1 MFFSEKC
8 GQDARKA
15 CAMGPPRAVSMQVTE
30 TSSTGLKREYRVV
43 VPATDL
49 EAKVN
54 ARLDDLKGKVQL
66 RGFRP
71 GKVPVA
77 HLKRLYGKSAMAE
90 VIEATVQE
98 ANSKIVTDHGYRLAV
113 EPKVVLPTEEGA
125 VEGVIEGRADLAYTV
140 EMEIVPAITLADF
153 KSIKLT
159 RLTAEVSDEQIDKAL
174 QTIADQNRPFV
185 AKQEGAANGDRV
197 TLNFEGSLEGV
208 PFEGGSGEDVP
219 LIMGAGQFIPGFE
232 ENLAGLKAGD
242 TKTFEVKFPDDYR
255 ATHLAGK
262 NATFAATIKAVEAP
276 GAVTIDDEFAKTLGA
291 ESLAKLREAVK
302 ERIAREHSLASRQKL
317 KRALLDQLDERH
329 KFEPPPSLV
338 EQEFGNVW
346 SQVENDLKQQ
356 NRTFEDEGTTEEKAR
371 EEYRGIAERRV
382 RLGLV
387 IAEIGEK
394 NNIKVTDDQLRN
406 AVMEQVRQYPGQ
418 ERQIWEYY
426 QKNPNA
432 LAALRAPLFEDK
444 VVDFLVELADVTDKA
459 VSRDELFK
467 EDEE

>member
-1 MFFSEKC
+1 
-8 GQDARKA
+8 
-15 CAMGPPRAVSMQVTE
+15 MQVTE
-30 TSSTGLKREYRVV
+30 TSAAGLKREYRVV

-54 ARLDDLKGKVQL
+54 ERLDDLKGRVQL

-90 VIEATVQE
+90 VIEAAVRE
-98 ANSKIVTDHGYRLAV
+98 ANSKIITDHGFKLAT

-125 VEGVIEGRADLAYTV
+125 VNELIEGKSDLDYTV
-140 EMEIVPAITLADF
+140 EMEIVPSITLANF
-153 KSIKLT
+153 KTIKLT
-159 RLTAEVSDEQIDKAL
+159 RLTAEVSDEEIDKAL
-174 QTIADQNRPFV
+174 QAIADQNRPFV
-185 AKQEGAANGDRV
+185 AKAEGAANGDRV
-197 TLNFEGSLEGV
+197 TIGFEGSLEGK
-208 PFEGGSGEDVP
+208 PFEGGTGEDVP
-219 LIMGAGQFIPGFE
+219 LIVGAGQFIPGFE
-232 ENLAGLKAGD
+232 EHLIGLKAGD
-242 TKTFEVKFPDDYR
+242 SKTFDIKFRDDYR
-255 ATHLAGK
+255 AAALAGK
-262 NATFAATIKAVEAP
+262 DATFAVTVKAVEAP
-276 GAVTIDDEFAKTLGA
+276 GSITLDDAFAKTLGL
-291 ESLAKLREAVK
+291 ESLAKLKDAIK
-302 ERIAREHSLASRQKL
+302 ERIAREHAQASRQKL

-338 EQEFGNVW
+338 EQEFNNVW
-346 SQVENDLKQQ
+346 SQIEGDLKQQ
-356 NRTFEDEGTTEEKAR
+356 DRTFADEGTTEEKAR

-394 NNIKVTDDQLRN
+394 NNIKVTDEQLRA
-406 AVMEQVRQYPGQ
+406 AVMDQVRQFPGQ

-444 VVDFLVELADVTDKA
+444 VVDFLVELAEVTEKP
-459 VSRDELFK
+459 VSREELFK
-467 EDEE
+467 DDD

>member
-1 MFFSEKC
+1 
-8 GQDARKA
+8 
-15 CAMGPPRAVSMQVTE
+15 MQVTE
-30 TSSTGLKREYRVV
+30 TSSAGLKREYRVI

-54 ARLDDLKGKVQL
+54 ERLDDLKGRVQL

-90 VIEATVQE
+90 VIEATVRE
-98 ANSKIVTDHGYRLAV
+98 ANSKIVTDNGYRLAV

-125 VEGVIEGRADLAYTV
+125 VEGVIEGKADLSYTV
-140 EMEIVPAITLADF
+140 EMEIVPAIALADF

-159 RLTAEVSDEQIDKAL
+159 RLTSEVSDEEIDKAL
-174 QTIADQNRPFV
+174 QAIADQNRPFV
-185 AKQEGAANGDRV
+185 AKTEGAANGDRV
-197 TLNFEGSLEGV
+197 TINFEGSLEGT
-208 PFEGGSGEDVP
+208 PFEGGTGEDVP
-219 LIMGAGQFIPGFE
+219 LVMGAGQFIPGFE
-232 ENLAGLKAGD
+232 ENLAGLKPGEN
-242 TKTFEVKFPDDYR
+242 KTFDVKFPDDYR

-262 NATFAATIKAVEAP
+262 NATFAVTVKAVEAP
-276 GAVTIDDEFAKTLGA
+276 GSVTIDDEFAKTLGV
-291 ESLAKLREAVK
+291 ESLAKLKDAVK
-302 ERIAREHSLASRQKL
+302 DRIAREHTLASRQKL
-317 KRALLDQLDERH
+317 KRGLLDQLDERH

-338 EQEFGNVW
+338 EQEFANVW

-371 EEYRGIAERRV
+371 EEYRGIAGRRV

-394 NNIKVTDDQLRN
+394 NNIRVSDDQLRA
-406 AVMEQVRQYPGQ
+406 AVMEQVRQFPGQ

-444 VVDFLVELADVTDKA
+444 VVDFLVELAEVTDKP

-467 EDEE
+467 DDEE

>member
-1 MFFSEKC
+1 
-8 GQDARKA
+8 
-15 CAMGPPRAVSMQVTE
+15 MQVTE
-30 TSSTGLKREYRVV
+30 TSSAGLKREYRVV
-43 VPATDL
+43 VPAIDL
-49 EAKVN
+49 EAKVKE
-54 ARLDDLKGKVQL
+54 RLDDLKGRVQL

-90 VIEATVQE
+90 VIEATVRE

-125 VEGVIEGRADLAYTV
+125 VEGVIEGKADLSYTV

-159 RLTAEVSDEQIDKAL
+159 RLTSEVGDEEIDKAL
-174 QTIADQNRPFV
+174 RTIADQNRPFV
-185 AKQEGAANGDRV
+185 AKTGGAANGDRV
-197 TLNFEGSLEGV
+197 TINFEGSLEGT
-208 PFEGGSGEDVP
+208 PFEGGTGEDVP

-232 ENLAGLKAGD
+232 ENLAGLKAGEN
-242 TKTFEVKFPDDYR
+242 KTFDVTFPDDYR

-262 NATFAATIKAVEAP
+262 NATFAVTVKAVEAP
-276 GAVTIDDEFAKTLGA
+276 GAVTIDDEFAKTLGV
-291 ESLAKLREAVK
+291 ESLAKLKDAVK
-302 ERIAREHSLASRQKL
+302 DRIAREHTLASRQKL

-329 KFEPPPSLV
+329 KFEPPPSLA
-338 EQEFGNVW
+338 EQEFANVW

-371 EEYRGIAERRV
+371 AEYRGIAERRV

-394 NNIKVTDDQLRN
+394 NNIRVSDDQLRA
-406 AVMEQVRQYPGQ
+406 AVMEQVRQFPGQ

-444 VVDFLVELADVTDKA
+444 VVDFLVELAEVTDKP

-467 EDEE
+467 DDEE

>member
-1 MFFSEKC
+1 
-8 GQDARKA
+8 
-15 CAMGPPRAVSMQVTE
+15 MQVTE
-30 TSSTGLKREYRVV
+30 TSSAGLKREYRVI

-54 ARLDDLKGKVQL
+54 ERLDDLKGRVQL

-90 VIEATVQE
+90 VIEATVRE

-125 VEGVIEGRADLAYTV
+125 VEGVIEGKADLSYTV
-140 EMEIVPAITLADF
+140 EMEIVPAIALADF

-159 RLTAEVSDEQIDKAL
+159 RLTSEVSDEEIDKAL
-174 QTIADQNRPFV
+174 RAIADQNRPFV
-185 AKQEGAANGDRV
+185 AKTEGAANGDRV
-197 TLNFEGSLEGV
+197 TINFEGSLEGT
-208 PFEGGSGEDVP
+208 PFEGGTGEDVP
-219 LIMGAGQFIPGFE
+219 LVMGAGQFIPGFE
-232 ENLAGLKAGD
+232 ENLAGLKAGEN
-242 TKTFEVKFPDDYR
+242 KTFDVKFPDDYR

-262 NATFAATIKAVEAP
+262 NATFAVTVKAVEAP
-276 GAVTIDDEFAKTLGA
+276 GSVTIDDEFAKTLGV
-291 ESLAKLREAVK
+291 ESLAKLKDAVK
-302 ERIAREHSLASRQKL
+302 DRIAREHTLASRQKL
-317 KRALLDQLDERH
+317 KRGLLDQLDERH

-338 EQEFGNVW
+338 EQEFANVW

-371 EEYRGIAERRV
+371 EEYRGIAGRRV

-394 NNIKVTDDQLRN
+394 NNIRVSDDQLRA
-406 AVMEQVRQYPGQ
+406 AVMEQVRQFPGQ

-444 VVDFLVELADVTDKA
+444 VVDFLVELAEVTDKP

-467 EDEE
+467 DDEE

>member
-1 MFFSEKC
+1 
-8 GQDARKA
+8 
-15 CAMGPPRAVSMQVTE
+15 MQVTE
-30 TSSTGLKREYRVV
+30 TSSAGLKREYRVV
-43 VPATDL
+43 VPAIDL
-49 EAKVN
+49 EAKVKE
-54 ARLDDLKGKVQL
+54 RLDDLKGRVQL

-90 VIEATVQE
+90 VIEATVRE

-125 VEGVIEGRADLAYTV
+125 VEGVIEGKADLSYTV

-159 RLTAEVSDEQIDKAL
+159 RLTSEVGDEEIDKAL
-174 QTIADQNRPFV
+174 RTIADQNRPFV
-185 AKQEGAANGDRV
+185 AKTEGAANGDRV
-197 TLNFEGSLEGV
+197 TINFEGSLEGT
-208 PFEGGSGEDVP
+208 PFEGGTGEDVP

-232 ENLAGLKAGD
+232 ENLAGLKAGEN
-242 TKTFEVKFPDDYR
+242 KTFDVTFPDDYR

-262 NATFAATIKAVEAP
+262 NATFAVTVKAVEAP
-276 GAVTIDDEFAKTLGA
+276 GPVTIDDEFAKTLGV
-291 ESLAKLREAVK
+291 ESLAKLKDAVK
-302 ERIAREHSLASRQKL
+302 DRIAREHTLASRQKL

-329 KFEPPPSLV
+329 KFEPPPSLA
-338 EQEFGNVW
+338 EQEFANVW

-371 EEYRGIAERRV
+371 AEYRGIAERRV

-394 NNIKVTDDQLRN
+394 NNIRVSDDQLRA
-406 AVMEQVRQYPGQ
+406 AVMEQVRQFPGQ

-444 VVDFLVELADVTDKA
+444 VVDFLVELAEVTDKP
-459 VSRDELFK
+459 VLRDELFK
-467 EDEE
+467 DDEE

>member
-1 MFFSEKC
+1 
-8 GQDARKA
+8 
-15 CAMGPPRAVSMQVTE
+15 MQVTE
-30 TSSTGLKREYRVV
+30 TSSAGLKREYRVI

-54 ARLDDLKGKVQL
+54 ERLDDLKGRVQL

-90 VIEATVQE
+90 VIEATVRE
-98 ANSKIVTDHGYRLAV
+98 ANSKIVTDNGYRLAV

-125 VEGVIEGRADLAYTV
+125 VEGVIEGKADLSYTV
-140 EMEIVPAITLADF
+140 EMEIVPAIALADF

-159 RLTAEVSDEQIDKAL
+159 RLTSEVSDEEIDKAL
-174 QTIADQNRPFV
+174 QAIADQNRPFV
-185 AKQEGAANGDRV
+185 AKTEGAANGDRV
-197 TLNFEGSLEGV
+197 TINFEGSLEGT
-208 PFEGGSGEDVP
+208 PFEGGTGEDVP
-219 LIMGAGQFIPGFE
+219 LVMGAGQFIPGFE
-232 ENLAGLKAGD
+232 ENLAGLKAGEN
-242 TKTFEVKFPDDYR
+242 KTFDVKFPDDYR

-262 NATFAATIKAVEAP
+262 NATFAVTVKAVEAP
-276 GAVTIDDEFAKTLGA
+276 GSVTIDDEFAKTLGV
-291 ESLAKLREAVK
+291 ESLAKLKDAVK
-302 ERIAREHSLASRQKL
+302 DRIAREHTLAARQKL
-317 KRALLDQLDERH
+317 KRGLLDQLDERH

-338 EQEFGNVW
+338 EQEFANVW

-371 EEYRGIAERRV
+371 EEYRGIAGRRV

-394 NNIKVTDDQLRN
+394 NNIRVSDDQLRA
-406 AVMEQVRQYPGQ
+406 AVMEQVRQFPGQ

-444 VVDFLVELADVTDKA
+444 VVDFLVELAEVTDKP

-467 EDEE
+467 DDEE

>member
-1 MFFSEKC
+1 M
-8 GQDARKA
+8 
-15 CAMGPPRAVSMQVTE
+15 SMQVTE
-30 TSSTGLKREYRVV
+30 TSSAGLKREYRVI

-54 ARLDDLKGKVQL
+54 ERLDDLKGRVQL

-90 VIEATVQE
+90 VIEATVRE

-113 EPKVVLPTEEGA
+113 EPKVVLPTDEGA
-125 VEGVIEGRADLAYTV
+125 VEGVIEGKSDLSYTV

-159 RLTAEVSDEQIDKAL
+159 RLTAEVSDEEIDKAL

-185 AKQEGAANGDRV
+185 AKAEGAANGDRV
-197 TLNFEGSLEGV
+197 TINFEGSLEGT
-208 PFEGGSGEDVP
+208 PFDGGTGEDVP

-242 TKTFEVKFPDDYR
+242 SKTFDVKFPDDYR

-262 NATFAATIKAVEAP
+262 NATFAVTVKAVEAP
-276 GAVTIDDEFAKTLGA
+276 GSVTIDDEFAKTLGV
-291 ESLAKLREAVK
+291 ESQAKLKEAVK
-302 ERIAREHSLASRQKL
+302 DRIAREHTLASRQKL

-329 KFEPPPSLV
+329 KFEPPPSLA
-338 EQEFGNVW
+338 EQEFTNVW

-356 NRTFEDEGTTEEKAR
+356 NRTFADEGTTEEKAR

-394 NNIKVTDDQLRN
+394 NNIRVTDEQLRA
-406 AVMEQVRQYPGQ
+406 AVMEQVRQFPGQ

-444 VVDFLVELADVTDKA
+444 VVDFLVELGEVTDKP

>member
-1 MFFSEKC
+1 
-8 GQDARKA
+8 
-15 CAMGPPRAVSMQVTE
+15 MQVTE
-30 TSSTGLKREYRVV
+30 TSSAGLKREYRVV
-43 VPATDL
+43 VPAIDL
-49 EAKVN
+49 EAKVKE
-54 ARLDDLKGKVQL
+54 RLDDLKGRVQL

-77 HLKRLYGKSAMAE
+77 HLKRVYGKSAMAE
-90 VIEATVQE
+90 VIEATVRE

-125 VEGVIEGRADLAYTV
+125 VEGVIEGKADLSYTV

-159 RLTAEVSDEQIDKAL
+159 RLTSEVGDEEIDKAL
-174 QTIADQNRPFV
+174 RTIADQNRPFV
-185 AKQEGAANGDRV
+185 AKTEGAANGDRV
-197 TLNFEGSLEGV
+197 TINFEGSLEGTS
-208 PFEGGSGEDVP
+208 FEGGTGEDVP
-219 LIMGAGQFIPGFE
+219 LIMGAGQFIPGSE
-232 ENLAGLKAGD
+232 ENLAGLKAGEN
-242 TKTFEVKFPDDYR
+242 KTFDVTFPDDYR

-262 NATFAATIKAVEAP
+262 NATFAVTVKAVEAP
-276 GAVTIDDEFAKTLGA
+276 GPVTIDDEFAKTLGV
-291 ESLAKLREAVK
+291 ESLAKLKDAVK
-302 ERIAREHSLASRQKL
+302 DRIAREHTLASRQKL

-329 KFEPPPSLV
+329 KFEPPPSLA
-338 EQEFGNVW
+338 EQEFANVW

-371 EEYRGIAERRV
+371 AEYRGIAERRV

-394 NNIKVTDDQLRN
+394 NNIRVSDDQLRA
-406 AVMEQVRQYPGQ
+406 AVMEQVRQFPGQ

-444 VVDFLVELADVTDKA
+444 VVDFLVELAEVTDKP

-467 EDEE
+467 DDEE

>member
-1 MFFSEKC
+1 M
-8 GQDARKA
+8 
-15 CAMGPPRAVSMQVTE
+15 SMQVTE
-30 TSSTGLKREYRVV
+30 TSSAGLKREYRVI

-54 ARLDDLKGKVQL
+54 ERLDDLKGRVQL

-90 VIEATVQE
+90 VIEATVRE

-125 VEGVIEGRADLAYTV
+125 VEGVIEGKADLSYTV
-140 EMEIVPAITLADF
+140 EMEIVPAIALADF

-159 RLTAEVSDEQIDKAL
+159 RLTSEVSDEEIDKAL
-174 QTIADQNRPFV
+174 QAIADQNRPFV
-185 AKQEGAANGDRV
+185 AKTEGAANGDRV
-197 TLNFEGSLEGV
+197 TINFEGSLEGR
-208 PFEGGSGEDVP
+208 PFEGGTGEDVP
-219 LIMGAGQFIPGFE
+219 LVMGAGQFIPGFE
-232 ENLAGLKAGD
+232 ENLAGLKAGEN
-242 TKTFEVKFPDDYR
+242 KTFDVKFPYDYR

-262 NATFAATIKAVEAP
+262 NAIFAVTVKAVEAP
-276 GAVTIDDEFAKTLGA
+276 GSVTIDDAFAKTLGV
-291 ESLAKLREAVK
+291 ESLAKLKDAVK
-302 ERIAREHSLASRQKL
+302 DRIAREHTLAARQKL
-317 KRALLDQLDERH
+317 KRGLLDQLDERH

-338 EQEFGNVW
+338 EQEFANVW

-371 EEYRGIAERRV
+371 EEYRGIAGRRV

-387 IAEIGEK
+387 IAEIGER
-394 NNIKVTDDQLRN
+394 NNIRVSDDQLRA
-406 AVMEQVRQYPGQ
+406 AVMEQVRQFPGQ

-444 VVDFLVELADVTDKA
+444 VVDFLVELAEVTDKP

-467 EDEE
+467 DDEE

>member
-1 MFFSEKC
+1 
-8 GQDARKA
+8 
-15 CAMGPPRAVSMQVTE
+15 MQVTE
-30 TSSTGLKREYRVV
+30 TSSAGLKREYRVV
-43 VPATDL
+43 VPAIDL
-49 EAKVN
+49 EAKVKE
-54 ARLDDLKGKVQL
+54 RLDDLKGRVQL

-90 VIEATVQE
+90 VIEATVRE

-125 VEGVIEGRADLAYTV
+125 VEGVIEGKADLSYTV

-159 RLTAEVSDEQIDKAL
+159 RLTSEVGDEEIDKAL
-174 QTIADQNRPFV
+174 RTIADQNRPFV
-185 AKQEGAANGDRV
+185 AKTGGAANGDRV
-197 TLNFEGSLEGV
+197 TINFEGSLEGT
-208 PFEGGSGEDVP
+208 PFEGGTGEDVP

-232 ENLAGLKAGD
+232 ENLAGLKAGEN
-242 TKTFEVKFPDDYR
+242 KTFDVTFPDDYR

-262 NATFAATIKAVEAP
+262 NATFAVTVKAVEAP
-276 GAVTIDDEFAKTLGA
+276 GAVTIDDEFAKTLGV
-291 ESLAKLREAVK
+291 ESLAKLKDAVK
-302 ERIAREHSLASRQKL
+302 DRIAREHTLASRQKL

-329 KFEPPPSLV
+329 KFEPPPSLAK
-338 EQEFGNVW
+338 QEFANVW

-371 EEYRGIAERRV
+371 AEYRGIAERRV

-394 NNIKVTDDQLRN
+394 NNIRVSDDQLRA
-406 AVMEQVRQYPGQ
+406 AVMEQVRQFPGQ

-444 VVDFLVELADVTDKA
+444 VVDFLVELAEVTDKP

-467 EDEE
+467 DDEE

>member
-1 MFFSEKC
+1 M
-8 GQDARKA
+8 
-15 CAMGPPRAVSMQVTE
+15 SMQVTE
-30 TSSTGLKREYRVV
+30 TSSAGLKREYRVI

-54 ARLDDLKGKVQL
+54 ERLDDLKGRVQL

-90 VIEATVQE
+90 VIEATVRE
-98 ANSKIVTDHGYRLAV
+98 ANSKIVTDNGYRLAV
-113 EPKVVLPTEEGA
+113 EPKVVLPTDEGA
-125 VEGVIEGRADLAYTV
+125 VEGVIEGKADLSYTV
-140 EMEIVPAITLADF
+140 EMEIVPAIALADF

-159 RLTAEVSDEQIDKAL
+159 RLTSEVSDEEIDKAL
-174 QTIADQNRPFV
+174 QAIADQNRPFV
-185 AKQEGAANGDRV
+185 AKTEGAANGDRV
-197 TLNFEGSLEGV
+197 TINFEGSLEGT
-208 PFEGGSGEDVP
+208 PFEGGTGEDVP
-219 LIMGAGQFIPGFE
+219 LVMGAGQFIPGFE
-232 ENLAGLKAGD
+232 ENLAGLKPGEN
-242 TKTFEVKFPDDYR
+242 KTFDVKFPDDYR

-262 NATFAATIKAVEAP
+262 NATFAVTVKAVEAP
-276 GAVTIDDEFAKTLGA
+276 GSVTIDDEFAKTLGV
-291 ESLAKLREAVK
+291 ESLAKLKDAVK
-302 ERIAREHSLASRQKL
+302 DRIAREHTLAARQKL
-317 KRALLDQLDERH
+317 KRGLLDQLDERH

-338 EQEFGNVW
+338 EQEFANVW

-371 EEYRGIAERRV
+371 EEYRGIAGRRV

-394 NNIKVTDDQLRN
+394 NNIRVSDEQLRA
-406 AVMEQVRQYPGQ
+406 AVMEQVRQFPGQ

-444 VVDFLVELADVTDKA
+444 VVDFLVELAEVTDKP

-467 EDEE
+467 DDEE

>member
-1 MFFSEKC
+1 M
-8 GQDARKA
+8 
-15 CAMGPPRAVSMQVTE
+15 SMQVTE
-30 TSSTGLKREYRVV
+30 TSSAGLKREYRVI

-54 ARLDDLKGKVQL
+54 ERLDDLKGRVQL

-90 VIEATVQE
+90 VIEATVRE

-125 VEGVIEGRADLAYTV
+125 VEGVIEGKADLSYTV
-140 EMEIVPAITLADF
+140 EMEIVPAIALADF

-159 RLTAEVSDEQIDKAL
+159 RLASEVSDEEIDKAL
-174 QTIADQNRPFV
+174 QAIADQNRPFV
-185 AKQEGAANGDRV
+185 AKTEGAANGDRV
-197 TLNFEGSLEGV
+197 TINFEGSLEGT
-208 PFEGGSGEDVP
+208 PFEGGTGEDVP
-219 LIMGAGQFIPGFE
+219 LVMGAGQFIPGFE
-232 ENLAGLKAGD
+232 ENLAGLKAGEN
-242 TKTFEVKFPDDYR
+242 KTFDVKFPDDYR

-262 NATFAATIKAVEAP
+262 NATFAVTVKAVEAP
-276 GAVTIDDEFAKTLGA
+276 GSVTIDDEFAKTLGV
-291 ESLAKLREAVK
+291 ESLAKLKDAVK
-302 ERIAREHSLASRQKL
+302 DRIAREHTLAARQKL
-317 KRALLDQLDERH
+317 KRGLLDQLDERH

-338 EQEFGNVW
+338 EQEFANVW

-371 EEYRGIAERRV
+371 EEYRGIAGRRV

-387 IAEIGEK
+387 IAEIGER
-394 NNIKVTDDQLRN
+394 NNIRVSDDQLRA
-406 AVMEQVRQYPGQ
+406 AVMEQVRQFPGQ

-444 VVDFLVELADVTDKA
+444 VVDFLVELAEVTDKP

-467 EDEE
+467 DDEE